1 MTLITTLLLPTRALC
16 VAWAGFVGAVGKA
29 DALGDVCSPA
39 ARNSK
44 TPASSGFFD
53 CAAIGYIVPPHPCC
67 WYSTATCN
75 SRSQ

>member
-1 MTLITTLLLPTRALC
+1 MTLITTLLLPTRPLC
-16 VAWAGFVGAVGKA
+16 AAWAGFVGAVGKA

-53 CAAIGYIVPPHPCC
+53 CAAPGYVAALQPRGER
-67 WYSTATCN
+67 STATHN